1 MKNLHYILAKPWQRD
16 LSQPVSQRDRYYAM
30 DKLWWDKVS
39 DR

>member
-1 MKNLHYILAKPWQRD
+1 

-39 DR
+39 A